1 MSHSILIAD
10 DSLFIRKALC
20 ELFAA
25 ENDFEICGEAENG
38 REAVAKAQALHPDL
52 ILLDL
57 SMPVMNGLDATRVLK
72 RRMPEVPVIMFSGH
86 SDSFTVNEALSA
98 GASALVSKS
107 EHISVLLDKARTALE
122 PQECRKLH
130 PRSASGR
137 PGEKLAQ
144 SHSEKTGATM
154 VRDFQVVRGDIC
166 GDPTGLRV
174 RVEDVDVYD
183 YVHFSIVERSDSGED
198 EAASGEMSHV
208 AFAYRFTKLGTA
220 FYR

>member
-25 ENDFEICGEAENG
+25 EEDFEICGQAENG
-38 REAVAKAQALHPDL
+38 REAIAQAQSLRPDL
-52 ILLDL
+52 VLLDL

-72 RRMPEVPVIMFSGH
+72 RLMPEVPVVMFSGY
-86 SDSFTVNEALSA
+86 SDSLTEKEARSA
-98 GASALVSKS
+98 GVSALVSKS
-107 EHISVLLDKARTALE
+107 ENISVLLDKARTALE
-122 PQECRKLH
+122 PQECRE

-154 VRDFQVVRGDIC
+154 VPDLQLARGDIC

-174 RVEDVDVYD
+174 RIEDVDIYD
-183 YVHFSIVERSDSGED
+183 YVHFSIIERSDSGEN

-208 AFAYRFTKLGTA
+208 AFAYRFTKLGNT

>member
-25 ENDFEICGEAENG
+25 EEDFEICGQAENG
-38 REAVAKAQALHPDL
+38 REAIAQAQSLRPDL
-52 ILLDL
+52 VLLDL

-72 RRMPEVPVIMFSGH
+72 RLMPEVPVIMFSGY
-86 SDSFTVNEALSA
+86 SDSLTEKEARSA
-98 GASALVSKS
+98 GVSALVSKS
-107 EHISVLLDKARTALE
+107 ENISVLLDKARTALE
-122 PQECRKLH
+122 PQECRE

-154 VRDFQVVRGDIC
+154 VPDLQLARGDIC

-174 RVEDVDVYD
+174 KIEDVDIYD
-183 YVHFSIVERSDSGED
+183 YVHFSIIERSDSGEN

-208 AFAYRFTKLGTA
+208 AFAYRFTKLGNT

>member
-25 ENDFEICGEAENG
+25 EEDFEICGQAENG
-38 REAVAKAQALHPDL
+38 REAIAQAQSLRPDL
-52 ILLDL
+52 VLLDL

-72 RRMPEVPVIMFSGH
+72 RLMPEVPVIMFSGY
-86 SDSFTVNEALSA
+86 SDSLTEKEARSA
-98 GASALVSKS
+98 GVSALVSKS
-107 EHISVLLDKARTALE
+107 ENISVLLDKARTALE
-122 PQECRKLH
+122 PQECRE

-154 VRDFQVVRGDIC
+154 VPDLQLARGDIC

-174 RVEDVDVYD
+174 RIEDVDIYD
-183 YVHFSIVERSDSGED
+183 YVHFSIIERSDSGEN

-208 AFAYRFTKLGTA
+208 AFAYRFTKLGNT